1 MKNKRILKN
10 VIMIVLVVG
19 LGVAMVF
26 TSGIIK
32 AGGNNMPTPPNQSG
46 QQLENGQS
54 SSDSQ
59 SSNSKSSD
67 SKSSDSKS
75 SDSQSSNSQQPPA
88 KPDGDS
94 GQAPSG
100 NPPDM
105 QNNSSDSSS
114 ASSNS
119 SSASSDSSS
128 ASSNSNSNSSSAGSS
143 GQAPSDS
150 SGSMQM
156 PSGGQMPGNGGVK
169 TVTMVLTGAEA
180 LAFAMILIFLI
191 MSRFNKKTIRET
203 LPNKK
208 KIAVFVVITVLAGGA
223 LGTAGTLLPMK
234 LMGGGAMGQ
243 MNGNGQMSGD
253 QSGSQSS
260 ESVDAAGATEVD
272 GTTKSLNKEYTST
285 TADQSAVV
293 VKNSGKLTSDGAT
306 INKKSGDGSSTD
318 NCDFYG
324 VNAGLL
330 VNSKSS
336 ATVKNATIKTSA
348 DKSNAV
354 FCTGEGSTLNIS
366 DSTITT
372 TGKSSCRGLD
382 ATYGG
387 KITADNVKVTT
398 QGGSCATLA
407 TDRGEGT
414 VAVTDS
420 TLETNGSGSPVIYST
435 GTISI
440 NNTKGTANG
449 SQMVVVEG
457 ENSATVKSST
467 LNASAAG
474 NRGDVDVCGVM
485 LYQSMSG
492 DAGTGTSKF
501 TAKDSSLSIDS
512 DSDYYDSAPM
522 FFVTNT
528 SSVIKLTNTDL
539 SYGSGTLLSA
549 KGTSD
554 WGTEGSNGGK
564 VKLYA
569 NDQTLKGNVVLDD
582 ISTLSMS
589 LKNGSAYK
597 GTINGD
603 DKAKSVKLTL
613 SKDSTI
619 TLTGDSYV
627 SSLDDEDSSYSNI
640 DFNGHKLYVDG
651 KAISK

>member
-105 QNNSSDSSS
+105 QNS
-114 ASSNS
+114 
-119 SSASSDSSS
+119 SSDSSS

-234 LMGGGAMGQ
+234 LMGG
-243 MNGNGQMSGD
+243 
-253 QSGSQSS
+253 
-260 ESVDAAGATEVD
+260 
-272 GTTKSLNKEYTST
+272 
-285 TADQSAVV
+285 
-293 VKNSGKLTSDGAT
+293 
-306 INKKSGDGSSTD
+306 
-318 NCDFYG
+318 
-324 VNAGLL
+324 
-330 VNSKSS
+330 
-336 ATVKNATIKTSA
+336 
-348 DKSNAV
+348 
-354 FCTGEGSTLNIS
+354 
-366 DSTITT
+366 
-372 TGKSSCRGLD
+372 
-382 ATYGG
+382 
-387 KITADNVKVTT
+387 
-398 QGGSCATLA
+398 
-407 TDRGEGT
+407 
-414 VAVTDS
+414 
-420 TLETNGSGSPVIYST
+420 
-435 GTISI
+435 
-440 NNTKGTANG
+440 
-449 SQMVVVEG
+449 
-457 ENSATVKSST
+457 
-467 LNASAAG
+467 
-474 NRGDVDVCGVM
+474 
-485 LYQSMSG
+485 
-492 DAGTGTSKF
+492 
-501 TAKDSSLSIDS
+501 
-512 DSDYYDSAPM
+512 
-522 FFVTNT
+522 
-528 SSVIKLTNTDL
+528 
-539 SYGSGTLLSA
+539 
-549 KGTSD
+549 
-554 WGTEGSNGGK
+554 
-564 VKLYA
+564 
-569 NDQTLKGNVVLDD
+569 
-582 ISTLSMS
+582 
-589 LKNGSAYK
+589 
-597 GTINGD
+597 
-603 DKAKSVKLTL
+603 
-613 SKDSTI
+613 
-619 TLTGDSYV
+619 
-627 SSLDDEDSSYSNI
+627 
-640 DFNGHKLYVDG
+640 
-651 KAISK
+651 